1 MKKNTFSYYTI
12 GWFIAVLLFHI
23 MAFVLGGLIRS
34 EWDTVFWVGYIFILI
49 AFIGQI
55 LVAYNTI
62 NAENLQ
68 KTFYR
73 IPLMRI
79 AKVGLVLTTLVGSVF
94 VLVPG
99 LPAWI
104 GALICLV
111 ILGGNIVSLLKA
123 SAAIE
128 LVEEI
133 DEKISVDTAFIRV
146 LTADAQTL
154 CTRATNPA
162 MGKVCKMVYEA
173 IRYSD
178 PMSHEDLN
186 SLESQISL
194 RFDVFAEAV
203 HQGEEETARNI
214 ASELEGLLADRNG
227 KCKFLKV
234 Q

>member
-12 GWFIAVLLFHI
+12 GWFISVLLFHI
-23 MAFVLGGLIRS
+23 MAFVLGGLLRS
-34 EWDTVFWVGYIFILI
+34 EYDTGFWVGYIFILI

-55 LVAYNTI
+55 LAAYNVM
-62 NAENLQ
+62 NAETSQ

-73 IPLMRI
+73 IPLYRI

-133 DEKISVDTAFIRV
+133 DEKIATQTFFVKNLTVDAES
-146 LTADAQTL
+146 LMA
-154 CTRATNPA
+154 RAKNPEA
-162 MGKVCKMVYEA
+162 KAICKKVYET
-173 IRYSD
+173 IRYAD
-178 PMSHEDLN
+178 PMSHEGLAGV
-186 SLESQISL
+186 EREIEIA
-194 RFDVFAEAV
+194 FATFKQAV
-203 HQGEEETARNI
+203 LDDQNTLDDAGN
-214 ASELEGLLADRNG
+214 ELVILVGDRNK
-227 KCKFLKV
+227 KCRMMK
-234 Q
+234 